1 MLLIVGLGNPGPKYQ
16 KHRHN
21 VGFMAVDAIIDRHNF
36 SKSQNKFKSEVFEGK
51 IASEKVLILKPQTF
65 MNLSGEAVGEAMRF
79 YKLTCDDVIVFHDE
93 LDLVA
98 GKTRIKRG
106 GSHGGHNGLKSIDAH
121 CGKEYQRV
129 RIGIGHPGNK
139 ARVNSHVLGDF
150 AKVDYEWLDP
160 LLQTIADH
168 IELLVQDDAAGL
180 MNKIALAINPNG
192 ETPKPSKSKDTSKK
206 TSGSQQPKAKSHIH
220 QARKPSPTT
229 QASGPMAEMLK
240 KLLGDKK

>member
-1 MLLIVGLGNPGPKYQ
+1 MLLIVGLGNPGPKYL

-51 IASEKVLILKPQTF
+51 LSGEKTLILKPQTF

-79 YKLTCDDVIVFHDE
+79 YKLTCDDIIVFHDE

-121 CGKEYQRV
+121 CGKDYQRV
-129 RIGIGHPGNK
+129 RIGIGHPGSK

-160 LLQTIADH
+160 LLQTTADH
-168 IELLVQDDAAGL
+168 VELLVQDDAAGL
-180 MNKIALAINPNG
+180 MNKIALATNPKG
-192 ETPKPSKSKDTSKK
+192 EVEKPSKQKDTSKN
-206 TSGSQQPKAKSHIH
+206 TSGSTNQKAKSHIH
-220 QARKPSPTT
+220 QARKSTPAIK
-229 QASGPMAEMLK
+229 ASGPMAEMLQ